1 MKKVVITLFLLLLI
15 IVPTIAQQS
24 LDLLT
29 VSGRYA
35 TPQPYDSL
43 YSGKAQEVGALI
55 NVKIP
60 IVLNDKFIWYSELTY
75 TNATVTNNES
85 FPLENANPVN
95 LNAFI
100 LQTGLITKLN
110 ESTALQVLLVPRFMT
125 DFKDVNSKN
134 LQFGAIGLVEKRYSK
149 TFMMRFGLLYNQ
161 ELFGTMLTPLVHLD
175 WQISDRWSIVG
186 LLPIFAKVNYAVSEN
201 TAVGFSH
208 FGLTT
213 TYRLGDQAYRNDY
226 IERTSIDL
234 SLYIRQRIVNNFHIE
249 GRLGH
254 TLNRKY
260 GQYAEDEKLDLRLI
274 IFNFGDNRVQKNVNF
289 ANGIIANI
297 RLVYNLPL

>member
-1 MKKVVITLFLLLLI
+1 MTLYTVV
-15 IVPTIAQQS
+15 
-24 LDLLT
+24 
-29 VSGRYA
+29 
-35 TPQPYDSL
+35 
-43 YSGKAQEVGALI
+43 KAQELGALV
-55 NVKIP
+55 NLKVP
-60 IVLNDKFIWYSELTY
+60 IVINDKFIWYSEITY
-75 TNATVTNNES
+75 TNATVTNDET
-85 FPLENANPVN
+85 FPLDNANPIN

-100 LQTGLITKLN
+100 LQTGLITKVN
-110 ESTALQVLLVPRFMT
+110 ESTAVQVLLVPRFMT
-125 DFKDVNSKN
+125 DFQDVNSKN
-134 LQFGAIGLVEKRYSK
+134 LQFGAIGLIEKRYSK

-175 WQISDRWSIVG
+175 WQIGNHWSIVG
-186 LLPIFAKVNYAVSEN
+186 LLPIFAKVNYAVSDN
-201 TAVGFSH
+201 TSVGFSH